1 MELAIV
7 AVAYNRIDSLS
18 RLLDSL
24 DKAYYNNERVTL
36 IISVDKSNTEQVE
49 LFADKYEWSHGDK
62 VVDKHRENLG
72 LRNHMLSLGKW
83 FNDYDALI
91 VLEDDIV
98 VSPDFY
104 NYSMQTSLRYQN
116 VNDVAG
122 ISLYSFETNYQTG
135 CPFVPIKDE
144 NDVYFMNCAVS
155 WGEIWLRDA
164 WKSFYNWYL
173 SNQDFPFMPHLP
185 ECICKWNKKSWLKYH
200 IRYCIETNKYF
211 VFPYTSLSTNFSDF
225 GEHNSNAGSTVY
237 QVSLQMG
244 IKRTYVLPKYGESGE
259 YYDGFFENKMLYK
272 ELNLSQDE
280 LCLDLCDSK
289 STSIGKRYWLT
300 TKLLNYRIVKSFGLN
315 YRPIEANIFNQISGN
330 TVFLYDTSIKDKCKN
345 KDNRVPLLY
354 PYKVSSC
361 LSIIRKYGT
370 LNILRDLR
378 SYFARKV

>member
-144 NDVYFMNCAVS
+144 NDVYFMN
-155 WGEIWLRDA
+155 WR
-164 WKSFYNWYL
+164 
-173 SNQDFPFMPHLP
+173 
-185 ECICKWNKKSWLKYH
+185 
-200 IRYCIETNKYF
+200 
-211 VFPYTSLSTNFSDF
+211 FSA
-225 GEHNSNAGSTVY
+225 SK
-237 QVSLQMG
+237 
-244 IKRTYVLPKYGESGE
+244 IKL
-259 YYDGFFENKMLYK
+259 F
-272 ELNLSQDE
+272 
-280 LCLDLCDSK
+280 
-289 STSIGKRYWLT
+289 
-300 TKLLNYRIVKSFGLN
+300 
-315 YRPIEANIFNQISGN
+315 
-330 TVFLYDTSIKDKCKN
+330 
-345 KDNRVPLLY
+345 
-354 PYKVSSC
+354 
-361 LSIIRKYGT
+361 
-370 LNILRDLR
+370 
-378 SYFARKV
+378 